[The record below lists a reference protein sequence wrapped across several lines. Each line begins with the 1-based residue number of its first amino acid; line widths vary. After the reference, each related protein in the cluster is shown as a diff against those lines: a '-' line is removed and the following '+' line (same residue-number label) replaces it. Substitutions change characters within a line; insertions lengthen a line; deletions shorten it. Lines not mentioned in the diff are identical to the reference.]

1 MDFWVERIIG
11 MYTIKNTFYG
21 GVLNDK
27 KYGLGRKVCWIVCN
41 FLEGHQY
48 WKRTILCIHF
58 YPYRYAGNQT
68 PWQLIFKLSRQ
79 ALFHG
84 CVDSSYHVDWK
95 IFIIIKCFFW
105 LPCPA
110 LNNSFKMISITN
122 YIQKIDFE

>member
-58 YPYRYAGNQT
+58 YPYRYAGN
-68 PWQLIFKLSRQ
+68 
-79 ALFHG
+79 
-84 CVDSSYHVDWK
+84 
-95 IFIIIKCFFW
+95 
-105 LPCPA
+105 
-110 LNNSFKMISITN
+110 SFKMISITN